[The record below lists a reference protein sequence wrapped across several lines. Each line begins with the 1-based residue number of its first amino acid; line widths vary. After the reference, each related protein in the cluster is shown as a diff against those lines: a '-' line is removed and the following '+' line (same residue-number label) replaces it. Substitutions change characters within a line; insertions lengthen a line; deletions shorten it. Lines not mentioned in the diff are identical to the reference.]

1 MRTELIRRGARL
13 AGLAL
18 LLALVGTQVVPAQPK
33 GEPIKIGL
41 LTTLTGSA
49 ARWGGYAQNGAGLAV
64 DELNAAGGVLG
75 RPLQIVL
82 ADSQCQPGQ
91 GVSALRKLISDHTV
105 GFVIGDI
112 CSSVTLAA
120 MPVVAESKVILLN
133 AGSSHPDITYKAG
146 VGGNVWTFRNYPT
159 DELRTQIVTEYVA
172 KQGAKRFSIL
182 NVDNDFGRGAAALS
196 RKHIERLGG
205 SVLSEDYFKAGES
218 DFAPVLTKIKNLKPD
233 VLLVY
238 ALPDAVPP
246 LTTQIKAQA
255 IKVRLAGVA
264 EFTTPD
270 IIKRSQADVLEGAV
284 EGMSWAPVLGGEANR
299 RFVEAYQKRT
309 GDPPQVHAFTHYE
322 SVKLLARAI
331 ADAGSTEPARVRDAL
346 TKVQYDG
353 MMGRVRF
360 DDHNQAEVP
369 MAILAVENGA
379 PVSRGTF
386 TTRINYPR

>member
-1 MRTELIRRGARL
+1 MRIEVTRCRALL
-13 AGLAL
+13 AGLVL
-18 LLALVGTQVVPAQPK
+18 LVSFVAAPAQPK

-75 RPLQIVL
+75 RPLTIVA
-82 ADSQCQPGQ
+82 ADSQCQPAQ
-91 GVSALRKLISDHTV
+91 GVSGLRRLITADRV

-120 MPVVAESKVILLN
+120 MPVVAENKVILLN

-146 VGGNVWTFRNYPT
+146 VGGNIWTFRNYPT

-172 KQGAKRFSIL
+172 KQGAKRYSIL

-196 RKHIERLGG
+196 KKHIERLGG
-205 SVLSEDYFKAGES
+205 TLLSEDYFKAGES
-218 DFAPVLTKIKNLKPD
+218 DFAPVLTKIKGLKPD

-246 LTTQIKAQA
+246 LTTQIKALSL
-255 IKVRLAGVA
+255 KVRLAGVA

-299 RFVEAYQKRT
+299 KFVEAYQKKA

-322 SVKLLARAI
+322 SLRLLARAI
-331 ADAGSTEPARVRDAL
+331 ADAGSAEPAKVREAL
-346 TKVQYDG
+346 TRIEYDG

-379 PVSRGTF
+379 PVSKGTF
-386 TTRINYPR
+386 TTKINYPH

>member
-1 MRTELIRRGARL
+1 MRTDITRRC
-13 AGLAL
+13 AL
-18 LLALVGTQVVPAQPK
+18 LVALVLLVTAGVAPAQPK
-33 GEPIKIGL
+33 GEPLRIGL
-41 LTTLTGSA
+41 LTPLTGSA
-49 ARWGGYAQNGAGLAV
+49 ARWGGYAQGGAGLAV

-75 RPLQIVL
+75 RPLAIVA
-82 ADSQCQPGQ
+82 ADSQCQPAQ
-91 GVSALRKLISDHTV
+91 GVSALRKLITADKAA
-105 GFVIGDI
+105 FVIGDI

-120 MPVVAESKVILLN
+120 MPVVAESRVILLN

-146 VGGNVWTFRNYPT
+146 VGGNIWMFRNYPT
-159 DELRTQIVTEYVA
+159 DELRTQIVTEYVV

-196 RKHIERLGG
+196 KKHVERLGG
-205 SVLSEDYFKAGES
+205 TLLSEDYFKAGES
-218 DFAPVLTKIKNLKPD
+218 DFAPVLTKIKGLRPD

-246 LTTQIKAQA
+246 LTAQIKAQS

-284 EGMSWAPVLGGEANR
+284 EGMSWAPVLGGDANR
-299 RFVEAYQKRT
+299 KFVEAYQKKA

-322 SVKLLARAI
+322 SMKLLARAI
-331 ADAGSTEPARVRDAL
+331 TEAGSADPAKVREAL
-346 TKVQYDG
+346 AKIQYDG
-353 MMGRVRF
+353 MMGKVRF

-369 MAILAVENGA
+369 MAILAVENGGPA
-379 PVSRGTF
+379 SKGTF
-386 TTRINYPR
+386 TTKINYPH

>member
-1 MRTELIRRGARL
+1 MRTELTRRCALL
-13 AGLAL
+13 AVLAL
-18 LLALVGTQVVPAQPK
+18 LVTAGVAPAQPK
-33 GEPIKIGL
+33 GEPIRIGL
-41 LTTLTGSA
+41 LTPLTGSA
-49 ARWGGYAQNGAGLAV
+49 ARWGGYAQNGAGLAA
-64 DELNAAGGVLG
+64 DELNAAGGLLG
-75 RPLQIVL
+75 RPLTIAA
-82 ADSQCQPGQ
+82 ADSQCQPAQ
-91 GVSALRKLISDHTV
+91 GVSALRRLITSDKV

-120 MPVVAESKVILLN
+120 MPVVAENKVILLN

-146 VGGNVWTFRNYPT
+146 VGGNIWTFRNYPT

-182 NVDNDFGRGAAALS
+182 NVDNDFGRGAATLS
-196 RKHIERLGG
+196 KKHVERLGG
-205 SVLSEDYFKAGES
+205 TLLSEDYFKAGES
-218 DFAPVLTKIKNLKPD
+218 DFAPVLTKIKGLKPD

-246 LTTQIKAQA
+246 LTAQIKAQG

-284 EGMSWAPVLGGEANR
+284 EGMSWAPVLGGDANR
-299 RFVEAYQKRT
+299 KFVEAFQKKA

-322 SVKLLARAI
+322 SLRLLARAI
-331 ADAGSTEPARVRDAL
+331 SEAGSAEPSKVREAL
-346 TKVQYDG
+346 TRIQYDG
-353 MMGRVRF
+353 LMGKVRF

-379 PVSRGTF
+379 PVSKGTF
-386 TTRINYPR
+386 TTKINYPR